1 MFGNKSHH
9 PSLAVFC
16 WIALLLMP
24 WVNVSALEGKDQN
37 TINFVTFID
46 PPYIFDP
53 KETDKKGLV
62 EAIFETL
69 MLNTHIKYNIQI
81 MPAKR
86 AELYAQTTE
95 NTCVFPIEK
104 SQEREVFF
112 SWVSPII
119 VSKQGFF
126 SIPEETSI
134 FLQVLEDAKPYRIGS
149 YLGSGIGEYLASFNY
164 QVDLATQN
172 EANILKLQAK
182 RIDLWASDILTAQH
196 ISQISG
202 IEISASKLDF
212 FTTLRAIGCHPSIPE
227 ETIRLMHDEL
237 QAMYRNGD
245 IYNIVQKFKA
255 DAFSTIDSKMSSKE
269 IINEEF
275 KANFD

>member
-1 MFGNKSHH
+1 MFGNKILC
-9 PSLAVFC
+9 PSLTKILSLFV
-16 WIALLLMP
+16 LLLLT
-24 WVNVSALEGKDQN
+24 NNILAKDEADDQVHQD
-37 TINFVTFID
+37 TKQTQLNFVTFID

-53 KETDKKGLV
+53 NETDSKGLV
-62 EAIFETL
+62 EIIFESL
-69 MLNTHIKYNIQI
+69 MQRTNIKYDIQI

-86 AELYAQTTE
+86 AEIFAQTNQ

-126 SIPEETSI
+126 SDPNHPI
-134 FLQVLEDAKPYRIGS
+134 FLQVLEDAWPYRIGS
-149 YLGSGIGEYLASFNY
+149 YLGSGMGEYLESFGY

-172 EANILKLQAK
+172 EANILKLK
-182 RIDLWASDILTAQH
+182 MNRIDLWSSDILTAEH
-196 ISQISG
+196 FSKISG

-212 FTTLRAIGCHPSIPE
+212 FTTLRAIGCHLSVAQN
-227 ETIRLMHDEL
+227 TVSRMQQEL
-237 QAMYRNGD
+237 QEMYKSGQ

-255 DAFSTIDSKMSSKE
+255 DTFSIENLDWP
-269 IINEEF
+269 
-275 KANFD
+275 